1 MCATGLRACRIAFVS
16 LLFAPALAWADD
28 GGSTWQHRVDIVTTT
43 GFFGYRPGKV
53 LSSDGEATFVGA
65 DEQTVRTGVRGR
77 LTLVG
82 EWLEFDL
89 EPYTVIPAEQVR
101 VNLAGIETSLVAP
114 FAPGVKVGIYHHSS
128 HNFSDGKFGWGINL
142 NALVV
147 DATLLGG
154 TVPLFGDDASYRLR
168 FLGHWYW
175 SHDATPYVL
184 TPATVV
190 AASNIGSS
198 SWRAGLRFDGT
209 HPGGATECAVDVT
222 GGEDGAPASARG
234 ECALL
239 FRLGSRFFGS
249 LGEHVYAGPFFGYG
263 INFSRVD
270 EFGRHT
276 GYVGVRLDLLFA
288 DTRSFVRRGL

>member
-1 MCATGLRACRIAFVS
+1 MCASRLRACRIAFFS
-16 LLFAPALAWADD
+16 LLFAPALARADD
-28 GGSTWQHRVDIVTTT
+28 GGSTWQQHVGIVTTT
-43 GFFGYRPGKV
+43 GVFGYRPGKV

-65 DEQTVRTGVRGR
+65 EEQTTRTGVRGR

-82 EWLEFDL
+82 DWLEFDL

-101 VNLAGIETSLVAP
+101 VNLAGIETSLIAP

-128 HNFSDGKFGWGINL
+128 HNFSDGKYGWGINL

-147 DATLLGG
+147 DATFVDGRF
-154 TVPLFGDDASYRLR
+154 PLFGSEAEYRLR

-175 SHDATPYVL
+175 SKDATPYVL
-184 TPATVV
+184 TRSTTVN
-190 AASNIGSS
+190 ASNIGES

-209 HPGGATECAVDVT
+209 HPGGASECAVDVT
-222 GGEDGAPASARG
+222 GGDGGTPASART
-234 ECALL
+234 ECALT
-239 FRLGSRFFGS
+239 FRLGSRFFGA
-249 LGEHVYAGPFFGYG
+249 LGDHVYVGPFFGYG
-263 INFSRVD
+263 MNFSRTD
-270 EFGRHT
+270 EFGLHA